1 MTMSSYVEE
10 AVGTSGGATAEEDAD
25 EGEDGTR

>member
-1 MTMSSYVEE
+1 MIVSSYVEE
-10 AVGTSGGATAEEDAD
+10 AVGMKAEATSGEDAD